1 MTRRI
6 AILTQLAAATPAAA
20 DSKPLACNM
29 KALTTEQRTEHA
41 KRSKL
46 LFRSIQSR
54 KELPDGY
61 AFRLDP
67 SAIPIEEAARWIA
80 LERLCCPFLH
90 FGLDIDAATISLRLT
105 GPSGVKE
112 FLRLELSLQ

>member
-1 MTRRI
+1 MRM
-6 AILTQLAAATPAAA
+6 LLASLVMVLIPAGAGAAGEHF
-20 DSKPLACNM
+20 ACNM

-46 LFRSIQSR
+46 LLRSIQSR

-61 AFRLDP
+61 AFRVDP
-67 SAIPIEEAARWIA
+67 SAIPIEEVARWIA

-90 FGLDIDAATISLRLT
+90 FGLDIDAATTSLRLT
-105 GPSGVKE
+105 GPPGVKE